1 MRWFKRIAIGAAAL
15 LAVAAI
21 GLAALVLLVDP
32 NHYKGPVA
40 DAVKKRYDRTLR
52 MDGNVRFS
60 VFPNLGVEI
69 EKLSLSEPR
78 STQIF
83 AAVDTAR
90 VSVAVLPLLSG
101 RIVVDRVRVVGLKAN
116 VVRYQNGKLNFE
128 DLLGPAPKAPGQPG
142 QPGGGELDAGG
153 RPLSFDVA
161 GIEFSGGE
169 LALRDYMKGTSMRV
183 ERLSATTGR
192 VAPRVPFDMDLSARV
207 LGQSPRVDAT
217 VQVQGRLTVDP
228 ERQFFSAKGFD
239 LKATGVLPSIRAT
252 ALTAQGDIAY
262 DGLRQAIDASGVSIA
277 FQGDVAGS
285 RPLSG
290 VDLRL
295 EAPRLNA
302 GVAEGRVQVEKL
314 SLSAQGK
321 LGADPFELSLSA
333 PALHVSP
340 TSAQGEALTAR
351 VSVDGKRD
359 LDLRLALSG
368 LSGTAD
374 KLSIERL
381 ALDGELKEGDRVV
394 RFSSASPVL
403 ASLPRRKVSLP
414 QLAGQLDIQDPALP
428 ARQMAIPIKGNL
440 RANFEKEHA
449 VARLDATIE
458 GGAFNATA
466 DISQFDEPRIV
477 FSIAADALDLDKLL
491 PAARPGG
498 PAGAGGARVP
508 ADPPVKLSALEDIT
522 ASGTIKIGSLVARGL
537 KAGNVSA
544 SVRVARGRADVSGL
558 KASLY
563 GGSLSGSVFADAATN
578 RIGLAPTLTNVSL
591 QPLLSDLGHKD
602 GLIGRATVA
611 LNLTATGKTVGQMKR
626 GLNGTASLAVR
637 DGAVKGVNIAQ
648 SLREFHS
655 LLSARKDDARQHQDT
670 LQTDFS
676 ELQAQL
682 VFASGIGTLRSLA
695 IKAPLLRVSEGEPAR
710 IDIPGERFDLVALV
724 TVVNTST
731 GQDGKDLADLRNV
744 TVPVHVAGPFAA
756 PSYTIQ
762 WSKVATDVLKNTVRN
777 KLKEEL
783 GIEPS
788 EPGDKLRGKVKDR
801 LKGLFR

>member
-1 MRWFKRIAIGAAAL
+1 MRWFKRIAIGAAVL

-21 GLAALVLLVDP
+21 GLTALVVLVDP

-116 VVRYQNGKLNFE
+116 VVRYQNGKFNFE
-128 DLLGPAPKAPGQPG
+128 DLLGPAPKAPGQPA
-142 QPGGGELDAGG
+142 GGELDAGG
-153 RPLSFDVA
+153 KPLLFDVA

-192 VAPRVPFDMDLSARV
+192 VAPRTPFDMDLSARV

-228 ERQFFSAKGFD
+228 EQRFFSAKGFD

-252 ALTAQGDIAY
+252 ALTAQGDLAY
-262 DGLRQAIDASGVSIA
+262 DGQRQAIDASGVSVA

-295 EAPRLNA
+295 DAPRLNA
-302 GVAEGRVQVEKL
+302 GLAEGRVQVEKL
-314 SLSAQGK
+314 SLTAQGK

-340 TSAQGEALTAR
+340 QSAQGEALTAR
-351 VSVDGKRD
+351 VSLDGKRD
-359 LDLRLALSG
+359 LDLRVALSG
-368 LSGTAD
+368 ISGTAD
-374 KLSIERL
+374 KLSVERL

-394 RFSSASPVL
+394 RLASASPVQ
-403 ASLPRRKVSLP
+403 ASLPRRKVSLS
-414 QLAGQLDIQDPALP
+414 QLTGQLEIQDPALP
-428 ARQMAIPIKGNL
+428 AKQMAIPIKGSV

-449 VARLDATIE
+449 VAKLDATIE
-458 GGAFNATA
+458 GGEFSASAEV
-466 DISQFDEPRIV
+466 SQFDEPRIAFTV
-477 FSIAADALDLDKLL
+477 AADTLDLDKLL
-491 PAARPGG
+491 PPARQGAAGG
-498 PAGAGGARVP
+498 GSGAGARA
-508 ADPPVKLSALEDIT
+508 PVDLSALEDIT
-522 ASGTIKIGSLVARGL
+522 ASGTIKVGNLVARGL
-537 KAGNVSA
+537 KASNVSA
-544 SVRVARGRADVSGL
+544 SVRVAKGRADVSGL

-578 RIGLAPTLTNVSL
+578 RVGLAPTLTNVAL
-591 QPLLSDLGHKD
+591 QPLLSDLKHKD
-602 GLIGRATVA
+602 GLVGRATVA

-626 GLNGTASLAVR
+626 ALNGTASLAVR

-648 SLREFHS
+648 SLREFRS
-655 LLSARKDDARQHQDT
+655 LLSAHKDDARQHQDS

-676 ELQAQL
+676 EMQAQL
-682 VFASGIGTLRSLA
+682 VFASGIGTVRSLS

-744 TVPVHVAGPFAA
+744 TVPVHVAGPFAS

-762 WSKVATDVLKNTVRN
+762 WSKVAADVLKNTVKN

-788 EPGDKLRGKVKDR
+788 ESGDKLRGKVKDR

>member
-1 MRWFKRIAIGAAAL
+1 MRWFKRIAIGAAVL

-21 GLAALVLLVDP
+21 GLTALVVLVDP

-116 VVRYQNGKLNFE
+116 VVRYQNGKFNFE
-128 DLLGPAPKAPGQPG
+128 DLLGPAPKAPGQPA
-142 QPGGGELDAGG
+142 GGELDAGG
-153 RPLSFDVA
+153 KPLLFDVA

-192 VAPRVPFDMDLSARV
+192 VAPRTPFDMDLSARV

-228 ERQFFSAKGFD
+228 EQRFFSAKGFD

-252 ALTAQGDIAY
+252 ALTAQGDLAY
-262 DGLRQAIDASGVSIA
+262 DGQRQAIDASGVSVA

-295 EAPRLNA
+295 DAPRLNA
-302 GVAEGRVQVEKL
+302 GLAEGRVQVEKL
-314 SLSAQGK
+314 SLTAQGK

-340 TSAQGEALTAR
+340 QSAQGEALTAR
-351 VSVDGKRD
+351 VSLDGKRD
-359 LDLRLALSG
+359 LDLRVALSG
-368 LSGTAD
+368 ISGTAD
-374 KLSIERL
+374 KLSVERL

-394 RFSSASPVL
+394 RLASASPVQ
-403 ASLPRRKVSLP
+403 ASLPRRKVSLS
-414 QLAGQLDIQDPALP
+414 QLTGQLEIQDPALP
-428 ARQMAIPIKGNL
+428 AKQMAIPIKGSV

-449 VARLDATIE
+449 VAKLDATIE
-458 GGAFNATA
+458 GGEFSASAEV
-466 DISQFDEPRIV
+466 SQFDEPRIAFTV
-477 FSIAADALDLDKLL
+477 AADTLDLDKLL
-491 PAARPGG
+491 PPARQGAA
-498 PAGAGGARVP
+498 V
-508 ADPPVKLSALEDIT
+508 DLSALEDIT
-522 ASGTIKIGSLVARGL
+522 ASGTIKVGNLVARGL
-537 KAGNVSA
+537 KASNVSA
-544 SVRVARGRADVSGL
+544 SVRVAKGRADVSGL

-578 RIGLAPTLTNVSL
+578 RVGLAPTLTNVAL
-591 QPLLSDLGHKD
+591 QPLLSDLKHKD
-602 GLIGRATVA
+602 GLVGRATVA

-626 GLNGTASLAVR
+626 ALNGTASLAVR

-648 SLREFHS
+648 SLREFRS
-655 LLSARKDDARQHQDT
+655 LLSAHKDDARQHQDS

-676 ELQAQL
+676 EMQAQL
-682 VFASGIGTLRSLA
+682 VFASGIGTVRSLS

-744 TVPVHVAGPFAA
+744 TVPVHVAGPFAS

-762 WSKVATDVLKNTVRN
+762 WSKVAADVLKNTVKN

-788 EPGDKLRGKVKDR
+788 ESGDKLRGKVKDR

>member
-1 MRWFKRIAIGAAAL
+1 MRWFKRIAIGAAVL

-21 GLAALVLLVDP
+21 GLTALVLLVDP

-116 VVRYQNGKLNFE
+116 VVRYQDGKFNVE
-128 DLLGPAPKAPGQPG
+128 DLLGPAPKTPDQQAGGQ
-142 QPGGGELDAGG
+142 LDAGG
-153 RPLSFDVA
+153 KPLLFDVA

-169 LALRDYMKGTSMRV
+169 LALRDYVKGTSMRV

-192 VAPRVPFDMDLSARV
+192 VAPRTPFDLDLSARV
-207 LGQSPRVDAT
+207 LGQNPRVDAT
-217 VQVQGRLTVDP
+217 IQVQGRLTVDP
-228 ERQFFSAKGFD
+228 GQRFFSVKDFD

-252 ALTAQGDIAY
+252 ALTAQGDFAY
-262 DGLRQAIDASGVSIA
+262 DGQRQAIDASGVSVA

-295 EAPRLNA
+295 DAPRLNA
-302 GVAEGRVQVEKL
+302 GLAEGRVQVEKL

-340 TSAQGEALTAR
+340 QAAQGEALTAR
-351 VSVDGKRD
+351 VSLDGKRD
-359 LDLRLALSG
+359 LDLRVALSG
-368 LSGTAD
+368 ISGSAD
-374 KLSIERL
+374 KLGIERL
-381 ALDGELKEGDRVV
+381 SLDGELKEGERVV
-394 RFSSASPVL
+394 RLSSASPVQ

-414 QLAGQLDIQDPALP
+414 QLAGQLEIQDPALP
-428 ARQMAIPIKGNL
+428 DKLMTIPVKGSV
-440 RANFEKEHA
+440 RANFEREHV
-449 VARLDATIE
+449 VARLDAMIE
-458 GGAFNATA
+458 GGQFNASA
-466 DISQFDEPRIV
+466 EVSQFDEPRIAFTV
-477 FSIAADALDLDKLL
+477 AADTLDLDKLMP
-491 PAARPGG
+491 PAGQVAAGG
-498 PAGAGGARVP
+498 GAGGSVRAP
-508 ADPPVKLSALEDIT
+508 ADPPVDLSALEDIT
-522 ASGTIKIGSLVARGL
+522 ASGTVKVGNLVARGL

-544 SVRVARGRADVSGL
+544 SVRVAKGRADVSGL

-563 GGSLSGSVFADAATN
+563 GGSLSGSVFADASTN

-591 QPLLSDLGHKD
+591 QPLLSDLKHKD
-602 GLIGRATVA
+602 GLIGRATIA

-637 DGAVKGVNIAQ
+637 DGAIKGVNVAQ
-648 SLREFHS
+648 SLRDFRA

-682 VFASGIGTLRSLA
+682 VFASGIGTVRSLSA
-695 IKAPLLRVSEGEPAR
+695 KAPLLRISEGEPAR

-744 TVPVHVAGPFAA
+744 TVPVHVAGPFAS

-762 WSKVATDVLKNTVRN
+762 WSKVATDVLKNTVKN

-788 EPGDKLRGKVKDR
+788 EAGDKLRGKVKDR

>member
-1 MRWFKRIAIGAAAL
+1 MRWFKRIAIGAAVL

-21 GLAALVLLVDP
+21 GLTALVVLVDP

-52 MDGNVRFS
+52 IDGNVRFS

-116 VVRYQNGKLNFE
+116 VVRYQNGKFNFE
-128 DLLGPAPKAPGQPG
+128 DLLGPAPKAPGQPA
-142 QPGGGELDAGG
+142 GGELDAGG
-153 RPLSFDVA
+153 KPLLFDVA

-169 LALRDYMKGTSMRV
+169 LALRDYVKGTSMRV

-192 VAPRVPFDMDLSARV
+192 VAPRTPFDMDLSARV

-228 ERQFFSAKGFD
+228 EQRFFSAKGFD

-252 ALTAQGDIAY
+252 ALTAQGDLAY
-262 DGLRQAIDASGVSIA
+262 DGQRQAIDASGVSVA

-295 EAPRLNA
+295 DAPRLNA
-302 GVAEGRVQVEKL
+302 GLAEGRVQVEKL

-321 LGADPFELSLSA
+321 LGADSFELALSA

-340 TSAQGEALTAR
+340 QSAQGEALTAR
-351 VSVDGKRD
+351 VSLDGKRD
-359 LDLRLALSG
+359 LDLRVALSG
-368 LSGTAD
+368 ISGTAD
-374 KLSIERL
+374 KLDIERL

-394 RFSSASPVL
+394 RLASASPVH
-403 ASLPRRKVSLP
+403 ASLPRRKVSLS
-414 QLAGQLDIQDPALP
+414 QLAGQVEILDPALP
-428 ARQMAIPIKGNL
+428 GRQMAIPIKGSV

-449 VARLDATIE
+449 AAKLDATIE
-458 GGAFNATA
+458 GGEFSASAEV
-466 DISQFDEPRIV
+466 SQFDEPRIAFTV
-477 FSIAADALDLDKLL
+477 VADTLDLDKLL
-491 PAARPGG
+491 PAARQGAAGG
-498 PAGAGGARVP
+498 GSGAGARAP
-508 ADPPVKLSALEDIT
+508 ADPPVDLSVLEDIT
-522 ASGTIKIGSLVARGL
+522 ASGTVKVGSLVARGL

-544 SVRVARGRADVSGL
+544 SVRVAKGRADVSSL

-578 RIGLAPTLTNVSL
+578 RVGLAPTLTNVSL
-591 QPLLSDLGHKD
+591 QPLLSDLKHKD

-626 GLNGTASLAVR
+626 ALNGTASLAVR

-648 SLREFHS
+648 SLREFRS
-655 LLSARKDDARQHQDT
+655 LLSARKDDARQHQDA

-676 ELQAQL
+676 EMQAQL
-682 VFASGIGTLRSLA
+682 VFASGIGTVRSLSV
-695 IKAPLLRVSEGEPAR
+695 KAPLLRVSEGEPAR
-710 IDIPGERFDLVALV
+710 IDIPGERFDLMALV

-744 TVPVHVAGPFAA
+744 TVPVHVAGPFAS

-762 WSKVATDVLKNTVRN
+762 WSKVATDVLRNTVKN
-777 KLKEEL
+777 KLQEEL

-788 EPGDKLRGKVKDR
+788 ESGDKLRGKVKDR